1 MWVIEIVVYIIVL
14 FFLVK
19 ALQYGIVWVR
29 LMQRRNQLPYN
40 EWVDISQIPEN
51 LNPIWAQTHQ
61 ALSSLG
67 FQYAYSQKAT
77 QTNKVAFYQV
87 YVHPHIPAFAS
98 VSSTLL
104 PGWIR
109 SFDVIFTS
117 IFDNGKTMITTDC
130 LDNITLPLPKSF
142 QANTYY
148 FADLSKQ
155 WLTHQQWVNQIRQ
168 KENTEPIYCTVEE
181 FLQNQN
187 DFAKEALSYQ
197 VENGWAV
204 KVGLEGAWRYSYKGA
219 AKLLAPIFYVSKKL
233 TEISKKISK
242 EQSANII
249 ENKNTLPNST
259 SFLSESSTQA
269 QLNADILA
277 FEQAI
282 ADENN
287 RVKWGW
293 VTKAGL
299 FLVSVV
305 VAALAF
311 GISFSWQT
319 VFILLGVLLIHELG
333 HLAGMILFGFKDTQ
347 VLFLPFLGAVT
358 IGDKE
363 DATPLQ
369 KLIIY
374 LLGPVPGVIGG
385 FIAAYVYLV
394 TLNPLW
400 YEIALIS
407 IILNYINLLPILPLD
422 GGRVLE
428 ALFYIRFPRAQ
439 TVIYIINSLV
449 LFLAWW
455 LLNDKIILF
464 LAISTIISLPL
475 QWQFSIAASR
485 VNRLL
490 PKEHDRKIR
499 LQTIFQVLTAPPFIK
514 QTWAERYL
522 LAKKLASHFSNV
534 MPTVK
539 VMIIGGFIYLLML
552 GLPIYGLIGWVA
564 VDWWSARNYIPAN
577 TSIEEPIE
585 KPIEKPDWET
595 KLKQVT
601 DPAKRWDILVEA
613 GDWQLEED
621 YELENDGISEKAK
634 QYYLEAFEIAKG
646 FGLKDQRYLE
656 SLNKLVGVLPEKE
669 VKDYYLQTLS
679 QMQKNLDAN
688 DIQIASLLERLAFL
702 SEKRSDEEIQYLERA
717 LEIRNNNLS
726 ITNNDTDTSLYL
738 IVNNSISL
746 ADLYIEKQE
755 AEKAKKL
762 LIQTVEFC
770 ESNKKL
776 KDRSIG
782 VLEKLSDIYLK
793 QGLTSKARL
802 ILTEKYDKLASLPDT
817 KQELYFSTLINHIAW
832 ICILEKDF
840 ETANKLFEKKLALET
855 GRFEINQ
862 LGLVPWFLSRLYG
875 TDKQIKVTFLPHLL
889 DICYLKIQEGKLDLA
904 QETFNQIE
912 EILKANKFQSL
923 EQYAKSIDQKARFS
937 AKYAK
942 KTLLAEENNEELK
955 MEEDLEEENKLSEEL
970 EKVDL
975 ADPILLEARQK
986 DWRLHRDLAHKEV
999 FDKLLK

>member
-1 MWVIEIVVYIIVL
+1 MWFIEIIAYIAAL

-19 ALQYGIVWVR
+19 GLQYAIVWAR

-40 EWVDISQIPEN
+40 ECVDSSQVPEN
-51 LNPIWAQTHQ
+51 LNPIWAQTHK
-61 ALSSLG
+61 ALDSLG

-77 QTNKVAFYQV
+77 QTNKVAFYQI
-87 YVHPHIPAFAS
+87 YVHPNIPAFAS

-130 LDNITLPLPKSF
+130 LDNITLPLPKNF
-142 QANTYY
+142 QTNTYY

-155 WLTHQQWVNQIRQ
+155 WLVHQQWINQIRQ
-168 KENTEPIYCTVEE
+168 KEDTEAIYCTVEE

-187 DFAKEALSYQ
+187 SFAKEALSYQ
-197 VENGWAV
+197 IENGWAV
-204 KVGLEGAWRYSYKGA
+204 EVGSEGEWRYSAKGA

-242 EQSANII
+242 EQSKNIT
-249 ENKNTLPNST
+249 ENKSNVSDST
-259 SFLSESSTQA
+259 SFLGESNTQA

-333 HLAGMILFGFKDTQ
+333 HLAGMVLFGFKDTQ

-369 KLIIY
+369 KLVIY

-385 FIAAYVYLV
+385 FVAAYIYLI
-394 TLNPLW
+394 TFNQLW

-428 ALFYIRFPRAQ
+428 ALVYVRFPRAQ

-464 LAISTIISLPL
+464 LAISTIISLPV

-485 VNRLL
+485 INRLL

-522 LAKKLASHFSNV
+522 LAKKLVSHFSNV

-564 VDWWSARNYIPAN
+564 VDWWSARNYTSTN

-585 KPIEKPDWET
+585 KLIEKPDWET
-595 KLKQVT
+595 KLKQLT
-601 DPAKRWDILVEA
+601 DPAKRWDVLIEA

-621 YELENDGISEKAK
+621 YESDSNATLEKTK

-646 FGLKDQRYLE
+646 FGLKDPRYLE
-656 SLNKLVGVLPEKE
+656 SLNRLAGVLPEKE
-669 VKDYYLQTLS
+669 VKDYYLQALS
-679 QMQKNLDAN
+679 QMEKGFDKN

-702 SEKRSDEEIQYLERA
+702 PKKRSDL
-717 LEIRNNNLS
+717 IR
-726 ITNNDTDTSLYL
+726 T
-738 IVNNSISL
+738 
-746 ADLYIEKQE
+746 Q
-755 AEKAKKL
+755 
-762 LIQTVEFC
+762 F
-770 ESNKKL
+770 
-776 KDRSIG
+776 
-782 VLEKLSDIYLK
+782 
-793 QGLTSKARL
+793 
-802 ILTEKYDKLASLPDT
+802 
-817 KQELYFSTLINHIAW
+817 LINS
-832 ICILEKDF
+832 
-840 ETANKLFEKKLALET
+840 EKK
-855 GRFEINQ
+855 
-862 LGLVPWFLSRLYG
+862 
-875 TDKQIKVTFLPHLL
+875 
-889 DICYLKIQEGKLDLA
+889 
-904 QETFNQIE
+904 
-912 EILKANKFQSL
+912 
-923 EQYAKSIDQKARFS
+923 
-937 AKYAK
+937 
-942 KTLLAEENNEELK
+942 
-955 MEEDLEEENKLSEEL
+955 
-970 EKVDL
+970 
-975 ADPILLEARQK
+975 
-986 DWRLHRDLAHKEV
+986 
-999 FDKLLK
+999 